1 MNSPQGYIID
11 ARYPTTY
18 IRELAPNWLNYV
30 AALNGTLPS
39 PLDQPFA
46 YLELGCGAGFS
57 SLTHAAAF
65 PFGAFHACDFNRD
78 GIAIGKQH
86 ARARAIDN
94 IRFHEVS
101 FDKLQT
107 KDLPDFEFIVLHGVY
122 TWVGEDVQ
130 RSIRQLIRD
139 RLKPGGLVYVS
150 YNCLPGWTSEV
161 PLQKLIVELA
171 EGLNGDSLQRTE
183 QAIFALQRLSDSGL
197 QYFRDHPSA
206 TTALAAYRCSER
218 SYLAHEFLN
227 SAWKPRYSI
236 DVAVEMAE
244 AEVRYVGSATLVDNH
259 AELIIDATVAK
270 AIAALDTTR
279 QKQLAT
285 DFAVNRQF
293 RRDVFVRARC
303 DASPI
308 GVAEIGAAEID
319 VAESLSRQ
327 TIGCPGAP
335 DTINTTVQVPRGSIS
350 FHDDFICEL
359 RALMTLGPTTLGELV
374 TTLSAASRS
383 EKEIA
388 RNLLYLIAAGT
399 LTPSAKPLR

>member
-1 MNSPQGYIID
+1 M
-11 ARYPTTY
+11 
-18 IRELAPNWLNYV
+18 
-30 AALNGTLPS
+30 
-39 PLDQPFA
+39 
-46 YLELGCGAGFS
+46 
-57 SLTHAAAF
+57 
-65 PFGAFHACDFNRD
+65 
-78 GIAIGKQH
+78 
-86 ARARAIDN
+86 
-94 IRFHEVS
+94 
-101 FDKLQT
+101 
-107 KDLPDFEFIVLHGVY
+107 
-122 TWVGEDVQ
+122 
-130 RSIRQLIRD
+130 
-139 RLKPGGLVYVS
+139 
-150 YNCLPGWTSEV
+150 
-161 PLQKLIVELA
+161 IVELA
-171 EGLNGDSLQRTE
+171 EGLNGDSSQRTE

-206 TTALAAYRCSER
+206 ATALAAYRCSER

-270 AIAALDTTR
+270 AISALVTTR

-293 RRDVFVRARC
+293 RRDVFVRSRC
-303 DASPI
+303 NASPV
-308 GVAEIGAAEID
+308 GVAEID

-327 TIGCPGAP
+327 TIDCPGAP

-350 FHDDFICEL
+350 FHADFICEL